1 MFSFFE
7 ENFTLN
13 YHGAIV
19 LKCET
24 FKVLFLFGRWK
35 NQIMLV
41 LSVQES
47 LKVLLNE
54 SFFANVRS
62 LIAYFDC
69 GTFHH
74 FSVGFELLGEGHD
87 GWKPWIGDCHSWK
100 W

>member
-1 MFSFFE
+1 MKKS
-7 ENFTLN
+7 N
-13 YHGAIV
+13 YAGFI
-19 LKCET
+19 CSRT
-24 FKVLFLFGRWK
+24 
-35 NQIMLV
+35 
-41 LSVQES
+41 

-87 GWKPWIGDCHSWK
+87 G
-100 W
+100 

>member
-1 MFSFFE
+1 
-7 ENFTLN
+7 
-13 YHGAIV
+13 
-19 LKCET
+19 
-24 FKVLFLFGRWK
+24 
-35 NQIMLV
+35 MLV

-87 GWKPWIGDCHSWK
+87 G
-100 W
+100 